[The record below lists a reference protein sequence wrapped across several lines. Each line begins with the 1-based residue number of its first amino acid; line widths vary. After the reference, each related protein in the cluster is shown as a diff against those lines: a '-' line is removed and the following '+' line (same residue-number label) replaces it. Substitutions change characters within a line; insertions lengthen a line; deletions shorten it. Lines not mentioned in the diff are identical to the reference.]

1 MTLSELI
8 KTCEN
13 VSNSTR
19 IMVYKS
25 LDDYEW
31 NTPNWDEI
39 GIETAYEL
47 NWRIAKFRISMY
59 SNMMIVA
66 LA

>member
-1 MTLSELI
+1 MTLKELVNS
-8 KTCEN
+8 CEN
-13 VSNSTR
+13 VKNSTR

-31 NTPNWDEI
+31 NSSNWDEI
-39 GIETAYEL
+39 GVDTAKDL
-47 NWRIAKFRISMY
+47 NWKIAKFRVSQFC
-59 SNMMIVA
+59 NVLAVA